1 MYTELLKFNSMNA
14 INPFLI
20 ALSRWNIIN
29 FKYKWAINPRKG
41 TKELK
46 CILLSEEANLKHCM
60 LCDFNY
66 VTFREEQ
73 NNEERK
79 NVSHCQ
85 GKEEKEMNKDTVE
98 DC

>member
-20 ALSRWNIIN
+20 ALSKWNIIN
-29 FKYKWAINPRKG
+29 FKYKWAIKPWKG
-41 TKELK
+41 TRNLK
-46 CILLSEEANLKHCM
+46 WILLSEEANLKHCM

-66 VTFREEQ
+66 VTFREEP

-79 NVSHCQ
+79 KCQ
-85 GKEEKEMNKDTVE
+85 WLSGERGERDE
-98 DC
+98 